1 MGECMDIEWVDPK
14 WQNENIIINPFAL
27 YFGAEKRKKT
37 KNKINKNYLKIK
49 KNSIS
54 YEEGRNEGFNW
65 SKCQVFLNGKCSL
78 KLG

>member
-1 MGECMDIEWVDPK
+1 MDIEYGWTQK

-49 KNSIS
+49 KKSIS
-54 YEEGRNEGFNW
+54 YEEGRNEGFKW
-65 SKCQVFLNGKCSL
+65 SKCQVFWMANVV
-78 KLG
+78 